1 MLEPK
6 KSDPNFIFTVAK
18 QVFNDEIE
26 GIRRVLDNLDER
38 FIEALQLIMQCQGKV
53 VVSGMGKSGH
63 VAGKIAATFASTGT
77 PAFFVHPAEALHGDL
92 GMIDERDVVIA
103 ISYSGQSDEIFSFI
117 TTLQRRHI
125 KIISI
130 TGNSNSSLAKLADLT
145 LNIDIEQEACPLNLA
160 PTTSTTATLV
170 LGDAL
175 AVCLLKMRGFN
186 EMDFANSHPGGSL
199 GRRLLTTVNDL
210 MHTGDKLPVVYEN
223 SSFKDVILEI
233 SKKGLGFTGV
243 INRDGR
249 LLGLITDGDLRRV
262 LDKHTNLLNL
272 EAKDM
277 MNVNPKVIKE
287 NVLAVKSIDL
297 MEQFKITG
305 FLVVDVDNNLIGA
318 FNLHDLFNAK
328 LL

>member
-1 MLEPK
+1 MLESK
-6 KSDPNFIFTVAK
+6 KSDPNFIFTIAK
-18 QVFNDEIE
+18 QVFNDEIA

-53 VVSGMGKSGH
+53 IVSGMGKSGH
-63 VAGKIAATFASTGT
+63 VAGKIAATLASTGT

-92 GMIDERDVVIA
+92 GMIDERDVVVA
-103 ISYSGQSDEIFSFI
+103 ISYSGRSDEIFSFVTI
-117 TTLQRRHI
+117 LQRRHI

-145 LNIDIEQEACPLNLA
+145 LDINVEQEACPLNLA

-210 MHTGDKLPVVYEN
+210 MHTGDKLPVVYED

-233 SKKGLGFTGV
+233 SKKSLGFTGV

-262 LDKHTNLLNL
+262 LDKYTNLLNL

-277 MNVNPKVIKE
+277 MNANPKVIKE